1 MNEING
7 VICINKPQDFT
18 SFDVVAIMRRAA
30 GTRKIGPY
38 ISPFYSLIKAHFPE
52 NDKKSG
58 IFHRLSKKLTVR
70 NFCPLTRLGILPIM
84 TAENKEL
91 WQKGMV

>member
-30 GTRKIGPY
+30 GTRK
-38 ISPFYSLIKAHFPE
+38 SVTAV
-52 NDKKSG
+52 
-58 IFHRLSKKLTVR
+58 RLTLWR
-70 NFCPLTRLGILPIM
+70 QAFCRYVS
-84 TAENKEL
+84 AER
-91 WQKGMV
+91 QRQPT

>member
-30 GTRKIGPY
+30 GTRKIGHGGTLDLWRQAFCRY
-38 ISPFYSLIKAHFPE
+38 IS
-52 NDKKSG
+52 
-58 IFHRLSKKLTVR
+58 
-70 NFCPLTRLGILPIM
+70 
-84 TAENKEL
+84 AER
-91 WQKGMV
+91 QRQPT